1 MAIYLVQHG
10 QCLIKEEDPQK
21 GLSQQG
27 IEDVQRIAKVAAT
40 YAVQV
45 SEILHSG
52 KKRAQQTAELMADAL
67 KPDKGTRSVD
77 GIKPLDD
84 ILPFAESLD
93 VTADEM
99 IVGHLPFL
107 ERLAAYLITGQ
118 HQRPVFQLQNGG
130 ILCLDY
136 YTDSEQIVVK
146 WALMPKVG

>member
-10 QCLIKEEDPQK
+10 QCLPKAEDPQK

-27 IEDVQRIAKVAAT
+27 IEDVQRIAKVAAIN
-40 YAVQV
+40 AVQV

-67 KPDKGTRSVD
+67 KPEKGTRSVD
-77 GIKPLDD
+77 GINPLDD
-84 ILPFAESLD
+84 IIPFAESLD
-93 VTADEM
+93 VTANYM

-107 ERLAAYLITGQ
+107 ERLAAHLITGQ

-130 ILCLDY
+130 ILCLDC

-146 WALMPKVG
+146 WALMPYLL